1 MSRRVL
7 IVTILSL
14 AAAFAAEP
22 TPAVSP
28 AVAKVQNL
36 FQALQ
41 KADADGPKGKGQVKF
56 RLSEAEVN
64 EYLAYARKTQPRPGL
79 ESSTVKFFPNNYV
92 STYTVVDFDAV
103 ERWKPGTIPLAL
115 RPVLSGKKAIWV
127 DVRFKTQNGTVAFSI
142 EKAYFGSIRLP
153 AFVVGK
159 VIQIVAARQPEKYDT
174 TKPVPLP
181 FGLQRAWTALHVA
194 SGEN

>member
-1 MSRRVL
+1 LSRRVL

>member
-1 MSRRVL
+1 LSRKIL
-7 IVTILSL
+7 LASILSL
-14 AAAFAAEP
+14 AAAVAAEP
-22 TPAVSP
+22 TPVVSP

-56 RLSEAEVN
+56 RLSDAEVN

-127 DVRFKTQNGTVAFSI
+127 DVRFKAQGGAMTFSI

-153 AFVVGK
+153 AFVVEK

-181 FGLQRAWTALHVA
+181 FGLQKAWTALHSA
-194 SGEN
+194 GGEN